1 MIDWLVGFARTD
13 KFECIGRDSLQKKLK
28 GSVAER
34 PSLPRT
40 SRPRYAIQT
49 RTEVDVIDDGYRWRK
64 YGQKPVKNSAHPRSG
79 SHLQLFQILEPKSK
93 VLDSFVKFDVNSDP
107 TLRRVS

>member
-1 MIDWLVGFARTD
+1 VGLGELILLLIRLVERV
-13 KFECIGRDSLQKKLK
+13 CRDTLQKKLK
-28 GSVAER
+28 GPAAER

-64 YGQKPVKNSAHPRSG
+64 YGQKPVKNSAHPRFG
-79 SHLQLFQILEPKSK
+79 SVLFCS
-93 VLDSFVKFDVNSDP
+93 VLIPSNCFDFCDQGF
-107 TLRRVS
+107 